1 MQRMADEGRHLRL
14 RDGWSI
20 KTIVARL
27 RRTVRI
33 IGAISIYEWIRRE
46 PTQRVTHCR
55 GLLPEKLLA
64 RFAVNHDKLD
74 THFER
79 LSLPTPTPQRGHD
92 VVDRTTRSCIRIVFI
107 HDRSP
112 LPAVSSHR
120 PND

>member
-1 MQRMADEGRHLRL
+1 MVR
-14 RDGWSI
+14 SI
-20 KTIVARL
+20 A
-27 RRTVRI
+27 
-33 IGAISIYEWIRRE
+33 AISIYGWIRRE
-46 PTQRVTHCR
+46 PTQCFTYCR
-55 GLLPEKLLA
+55 GLLPLKLLA

-79 LSLPTPTPQRGHD
+79 LWLPTPAPTPQRGHD

-112 LPAVSSHR
+112 LPVVSSHR